1 VVAQNVV
8 FGILAAVMILA
19 AWRVVTT
26 QNVVRAVLYLVVVLA
41 GAGAQYLLLAQEFI
55 FVVQVI
61 VYIGAIV
68 ILFLFG
74 TMLTRAPIGR
84 DVNLDND
91 QKWLAVLVSLLLVGV
106 LLAVLADGF
115 SDHKIQ
121 FTAVQRTADVAN
133 SIFSPYLIPFE
144 VVSVLLLAAL
154 VGAVALARR
163 D

>member
-68 ILFLFG
+68 VLFLFG

-91 QKWLAVLVSLLLVGV
+91 QRWLAALTSLFLLGV
-106 LLAVLADGF
+106 LIAVLTNAFNDT
-115 SDHKIQ
+115 HVKPTI
-121 FTAVQRTADVAN
+121 QRTSDVAN
-133 SIFSPYLIPFE
+133 SMFGPYLIPFE

-154 VGAVALARR
+154 VGAIAIARR